1 MSINPEPAVKA
12 AHNAILQSFAWV
24 ALYLLIVAVIQLSI
38 PYPLDDDTAYHF
50 SVARLIREQGFLQ
63 GFPWTR
69 FSWQFDHYADK
80 ELLFHL
86 LFVPFTPLGFNAAS
100 RIVGAIGGAAI
111 LSAIYVVLR
120 SEKVRFAGVWALLPL
135 GTTIFLYRF
144 SQVRPHLL
152 SIALA
157 ILFIWAYS
165 RRRLVLLT
173 VVSFLYPPTYVAFW
187 QIPLLMAVAAEGG
200 RLLATERRF
209 AWQPPLLVVI
219 GLAGGIAFHP
229 NALNLL
235 QMNWI
240 HMRDILMRN
249 AWGGHVE
256 FNMGEEF
263 EPLSPLQWLEYLL
276 PTAALAGTAAWY
288 SWRHRKTATL
298 ETAFALATMIFCL
311 LTMRTNRFLE
321 YFVPLSVL
329 AFALAA
335 GRGGKKWLLPL
346 LLAVSFLYTLAT
358 GLPELKYLV
367 SREERTWQMAPST
380 VAEFGRLVPQQAAV
394 FTCGW
399 EYTGSLLLN
408 LPERSFM
415 VALDPTLMYKRD
427 QSLYDLWHE
436 TLSAAPPEAAAT
448 VRREFASRYAI
459 CLDHPTLHPFFNTLY
474 ADRSVRVLYSDGK
487 WVLFDL
493 GD

>member
-157 ILFIWAYS
+157 ILFLWAYS
-165 RRRLVLLT
+165 RKK
-173 VVSFLYPPTYVAFW
+173 SFLLFLLAVLYPLFYVAFW
-187 QIPLLMAVAAEGG
+187 QIPL
-200 RLLATERRF
+200 
-209 AWQPPLLVVI
+209 I
-219 GLAGGIAFHP
+219 
-229 NALNLL
+229 
-235 QMNWI
+235 
-240 HMRDILMRN
+240 
-249 AWGGHVE
+249 
-256 FNMGEEF
+256 
-263 EPLSPLQWLEYLL
+263 
-276 PTAALAGTAAWY
+276 
-288 SWRHRKTATL
+288 
-298 ETAFALATMIFCL
+298 
-311 LTMRTNRFLE
+311 
-321 YFVPLSVL
+321 
-329 AFALAA
+329 
-335 GRGGKKWLLPL
+335 L
-346 LLAVSFLYTLAT
+346 LLAADTARFRT
-358 GLPELKYLV
+358 G
-367 SREERTWQMAPST
+367 
-380 VAEFGRLVPQQAAV
+380 GRID
-394 FTCGW
+394 W
-399 EYTGSLLLN
+399 
-408 LPERSFM
+408 RSAF
-415 VALDPTLMYKRD
+415 
-427 QSLYDLWHE
+427 
-436 TLSAAPPEAAAT
+436 
-448 VRREFASRYAI
+448 
-459 CLDHPTLHPFFNTLY
+459 
-474 ADRSVRVLYSDGK
+474 
-487 WVLFDL
+487 
-493 GD
+493 